1 MKRACLVPETKGDE
15 KNCYASSTRTCRS
28 IAYYTSFF
36 RVKKII
42 VIVLAVGFHRSVLW
56 AQKISDLPAGL
67 NITVLP
73 DSLRTGAFSRLHQYS
88 DYIYNSNRLLAVDST
103 GYRINPDETW
113 GQGSWG
119 RGYFSW
125 YVDQFLFNG
134 DSSRVN
140 YNRWYRERWSC
151 HPLVRDNARRL
162 VAYVYQYKAGD
173 TREEYVDK
181 VAAGIKYLIEQQ
193 NNNKRS
199 GSFLWWNFRKA
210 MDVPDTSEIPDGN
223 AMDAEYETGLALYA
237 LTEGYLFLKQFDDP
251 ANEPLLEQALS
262 AIHISAKWCFV
273 RSLGYEVTTYD
284 PKYSGKIKPSI
295 NYRAYTVLGLVQAYR
310 ATSDPAYLRR
320 AADTYV
326 KCIKE
331 FQDKNG
337 AWYYGDDKANP
348 NYHDAKPYYMGITL
362 RGLVLLYEL
371 LDPAFDEGE
380 SIRTR
385 TLLAGS
391 IYSTINHFLVKGIA
405 GPDAC
410 RLDRDGRIR
419 QYKMEGGANY
429 KISGA
434 QFNQGIKYALE
445 SSLFGDRDKK
455 ALNGILNSSLRATA
469 NEVLNGYANTSEV
482 DMLSLSMYRCTS
494 EDFFSKP
501 QSRAGLACYKSERS
515 GRNTI
520 TIHLP
525 GSGQVHKG
533 NAKAEK
539 EFDLIATGDFDHD
552 GTDDVAFYSKSD
564 GRIMIYEAESDY
576 SEKSRLGMIDTDIR
590 TFSLMQPVDYDH
602 DGFPEIALYSSASGH
617 LIHIYRLGRDTPLHT
632 GHIAT
637 KEAFGLCSTG
647 DFNYD
652 GKDELA
658 FYRKSDG
665 HIVIYKPDGKS
676 GGFSESGSIQ
686 TGIRTFELMNTVDY
700 DHDGCPE
707 IVLYSPESDHAVNI
721 YRLGAG
727 TPVHSGHITTKHP
740 FTSLSTGDFDGDG
753 KDELAFYHPSG
764 YVTCYDVKGKYDKAG
779 GEKTIQ
785 VGSKLKLMA
794 TLFTF

>member
-1 MKRACLVPETKGDE
+1 M
-15 KNCYASSTRTCRS
+15 
-28 IAYYTSFF
+28 
-36 RVKKII
+36 KKII
-42 VIVLAVGFHRSVLW
+42 VIVLVVCFHQPVLW
-56 AQKISDLPAGL
+56 SQEINELPAGL
-67 NITVLP
+67 NTTALP
-73 DSLRTGAFSRLHQYS
+73 DSLRTGAFTRLHRYS
-88 DYIYNSNRLLAVDST
+88 DYIYNSNKLLSADST
-103 GYRINPDETW
+103 GYRINPNETW

-173 TREEYVDK
+173 RREEYIDK
-181 VAAGIKYLIEQQ
+181 IAAGIKYLIEQQ

-199 GSFLWWNFRKA
+199 GSFLWWNFRKVL
-210 MDVPDTSEIPDGN
+210 DLPDASEIPDGN
-223 AMDAEYETGLALYA
+223 AMDAEYETSLALYA
-237 LTEGYLFLKQFDDP
+237 LTEGYLFLKQFD
-251 ANEPLLEQALS
+251 EPGYRLLLEQALS

-273 RSLGYEVTTYD
+273 RSLGYEVTMPD

-295 NYRAYTVLGLVQAYR
+295 NYRAYTILGLVQAYR
-310 ATSDPAYLRR
+310 ATSDLVYLRR
-320 AADTYV
+320 AADIYV
-326 KCIKE
+326 KCIKD
-331 FQDKNG
+331 FQDDNG
-337 AWYYGDDKANP
+337 AWYYGDKANP

-371 LDPAFDEGE
+371 LDPAFDESE
-380 SIRTR
+380 NIQVKTS
-385 TLLAGS
+385 LAGS
-391 IYSTINHFLVKGIA
+391 IYSTINHFLDKGVA
-405 GPDAC
+405 GPEVC
-410 RLDRDGRIR
+410 RLDVDGRIR
-419 QYKMEGGANY
+419 QYKMEPGRGY
-429 KISGA
+429 KIAGG

-445 SSLFGDRDKK
+445 SSLFSDRDKEI
-455 ALNGILNSSLRATA
+455 LRGILNGSLRATA
-469 NEVLNGYANTSEV
+469 NETLNGYNLSEI
-482 DMLSLSMYRCTS
+482 DMLSLSMYKCTS
-494 EDFFSKP
+494 EDFFGKP
-501 QSRAGLACYKSERS
+501 QSRAGLACYKSERA
-515 GRNTI
+515 GRNAV
-520 TIHLP
+520 TIHKP

-533 NAKAEK
+533 KITTEK
-539 EFDLIATGDFDHD
+539 EFDLMVTGDFDHD
-552 GTDDVAFYSKSD
+552 GKDELAFYRKSD
-564 GRIMIYEAESDY
+564 GKIIVYPAGSDY
-576 SEKSRLGMIDTDIR
+576 SERSRLGTIDTDIR

-617 LIHIYRLGRDTPLHT
+617 LIHIYRLGMDTPLHT

-637 KEAFGLCSTG
+637 QEAFGLCSIG

-665 HIVIYKPDGKS
+665 DIVIYKPDGKS
-676 GGFSESGSIQ
+676 GGFSESGRIQ
-686 TGIRTFELMNTVDY
+686 TGIKTFELMNTVDY

-721 YRLGAG
+721 YRLGSG

-740 FTSLSTGDFDGDG
+740 FTRLSMGDFDGDG

-785 VGSKLKLMA
+785 IGSKLKLMA